1 MLKEKSLLWTVED
14 PQSNTLSYLYGTMH
28 VQSRVAYLYVEGLK
42 PIIKSKPNF
51 YSETD
56 LDDLAN
62 HSRGQSS
69 FLISDGQ
76 SLSSLISEKRYAK
89 WISTVRKHFN
99 MNLRYF
105 DRTLPFVTTQYLQS
119 HYMTTDHQLPLDK
132 YLWEY
137 ARGAQRV
144 LGGIESV
151 DFQVNVLKQ
160 ISLKTQI
167 KMLKDFLSNPNKY
180 KKQIEVLSHAY
191 QSQNIYKLHQ
201 ISKASLGGL
210 RRLMLRDRNRRMAD
224 FIYANK
230 GTPSFYTF
238 GAAHLAGTDGVL
250 PLLKRSGLKVNAAD
264 LTEVIA

>member
-28 VQSRVAYLYVEGLK
+28 VQSRVAYLYVE
-42 PIIKSKPNF
+42 
-51 YSETD
+51 
-56 LDDLAN
+56 
-62 HSRGQSS
+62 GQSS

-151 DFQVNVLKQ
+151 DFQ
-160 ISLKTQI
+160 
-167 KMLKDFLSNPNKY
+167 
-180 KKQIEVLSHAY
+180 
-191 QSQNIYKLHQ
+191 IYKLHQ

-210 RRLMLRDRNRRMAD
+210 RKLMLRDRNRRMAD